1 MGLNTLD
8 WQFSLIFSVVVS
20 ISALLNSYIL
30 ISNAP
35 HLRRLPPSSFLIY
48 WLCAYDSLVVIND
61 LMVSAA
67 NLIHGNT
74 NHFPPDTCY
83 LHGFLAMFG
92 SLASLLL
99 CLGLTLFRYLVII
112 KKTKI
117 RRVWAYLYLVL
128 ISAVAALASAMP
140 FILGSQTWT
149 YEMRPSNVYCAVA
162 WYRHDPRTS
171 ALVYSALTIVTLP
184 LAFIG
189 YVYYCI
195 YREISFIFEATRNA
209 LSNNSGSVPVAAADA
224 SQSVTEPDR
233 KLPKGSLAVPVPE
246 VPCTRKVRTGSLKR
260 GGAYS
265 STGAVKTSSRR
276 EKKTEEDL
284 LQDALLKQSIMIVFG
299 FAAGWAPYVAVGLV
313 ENISGQRATPEW
325 DFVGVLCIVI
335 YEAINPVVIF
345 LFDRDIKENCVNFIQ
360 CQA

>member
-1 MGLNTLD
+1 MGLDTLD

-20 ISALLNSYIL
+20 ISALLNAYIL

-35 HLRRLPPSSFLIY
+35 HLHRLPPSSFLIY
-48 WLCAYDSLVVIND
+48 WLCTYDSLVVIND

-67 NLIHGNT
+67 NLIHGHT

-128 ISAVAALASAMP
+128 ISVVAALASAMP

-189 YVYYCI
+189 FVYYCI
-195 YREISFIFEATRNA
+195 YREISNTFEAARSA
-209 LSNNSGSVPVAAADA
+209 LSNNSGSVPVAVDA

-233 KLPKGSLAVPVPE
+233 KLPKSTLTVPVLEIPG
-246 VPCTRKVRTGSLKR
+246 TRTGQTGSLNR

-265 STGAVKTSSRR
+265 STGAAKASSRR

-284 LQDALLKQSIMIVFG
+284 LQDALLKQSIMIVSG
-299 FAAGWAPYVAVGLV
+299 FVAGWAPYVAGSYLLT
-313 ENISGQRATPEW
+313 E
-325 DFVGVLCIVI
+325 
-335 YEAINPVVIF
+335 
-345 LFDRDIKENCVNFIQ
+345 RDPSQ
-360 CQA
+360 

>member
-1 MGLNTLD
+1 
-8 WQFSLIFSVVVS
+8 
-20 ISALLNSYIL
+20 
-30 ISNAP
+30 
-35 HLRRLPPSSFLIY
+35 
-48 WLCAYDSLVVIND
+48 
-61 LMVSAA
+61 
-67 NLIHGNT
+67 
-74 NHFPPDTCY
+74 
-83 LHGFLAMFG
+83 MFG

-117 RRVWAYLYLVL
+117 RRVWAYLYVVL

-195 YREISFIFEATRNA
+195 YREISYIFEATRNA
-209 LSNNSGSVPVAAADA
+209 LSNNSGSVPVAAAADA

-233 KLPKGSLAVPVPE
+233 KLPKASLAVPGLE

-299 FAAGWAPYVAVGLV
+299 FAAGWAPYVAGLYLFDSGGVPKQPADACLLFSFSPVGLA